1 MLVRICDDWQ
11 HACRC
16 AGVALPGRGPSLA
29 DQLKLR
35 DLTFQADRG
44 ELDDCGFCRAAA
56 PLIGLNESQ
65 VRALSDAFIRGPFPG
80 AAELVEELNTLG
92 VATACLSNTNDNHWK
107 LMSDRASPVHF
118 PLHRLRHRF
127 ASHLIGARKPDDAI
141 YAHVEQNTRVDP
153 GAIVFFDDVFENIE
167 AARKRGWLAHRI
179 DVAPSDPIPQIR
191 RVLAASGILAE
202 SSANQR

>member
-1 MLVRICDDWQ
+1 MHVIVESASVFPCLRGGIFLERKLKNVQLVVFDLGRVLVRICAGWQ

-16 AGVALPGRGPSLA
+16 AGVALPGRVASPA

-35 DLTFQADRG
+35 DLTFQADLG
-44 ELDDCGFCRAAA
+44 ELDVCGFCRAAA

-80 AAELVEELNTLG
+80 AAELIDELNALG

-118 PLHRLRHRF
+118 
-127 ASHLIGARKPDDAI
+127 
-141 YAHVEQNTRVDP
+141 
-153 GAIVFFDDVFENIE
+153 
-167 AARKRGWLAHRI
+167 
-179 DVAPSDPIPQIR
+179 
-191 RVLAASGILAE
+191 
-202 SSANQR
+202 